1 MFSSKCFMVTDF
13 ILFYYYYYYFF
24 FLVTDFKLK
33 SLINFKLIL
42 EWCKIEGQ
50 LYSFADRYPVF
61 PTGFIEKTIV

>member
-1 MFSSKCFMVTDF
+1 MVTDF
-13 ILFYYYYYYFF
+13 ILFYYYYFF
-24 FLVTDFKLK
+24 FLVTDFK

-61 PTGFIEKTIV
+61 PTGFIEKTII